1 MLISLT
7 HLQLGLISFWPF
19 QVYGVHREFWGRMI
33 VADSLSWTAW
43 DSVWSPWKLR
53 DTEGAEL
60 KLNQSRDS
68 CYSLTGWSYASLEIH
83 YRQW

>member
-1 MLISLT
+1 M
-7 HLQLGLISFWPF
+7 
-19 QVYGVHREFWGRMI
+19 
-33 VADSLSWTAW
+33 ADSLSWTAW